1 MNSFMK
7 EHLRRFGLVK
17 AMERSIHSARVCF
30 GETLRKEGKMSVPE
44 YAILDYWYKFLT
56 NKEPKYPTGF
66 DTSSDLICKIYFLRF
81 KKVGTVDWAR
91 PFPADASLM
100 SRANEG
106 PAS

>member
-7 EHLRRFGLVK
+7 EHLRRVGLIK

-30 GETLRKEGKMSVPE
+30 GETLRKEGKLSAPE

-66 DTSSDLICKIYFLRF
+66 DTSSDLICKKYLFSYCAYRI
-81 KKVGTVDWAR
+81 G
-91 PFPADASLM
+91 
-100 SRANEG
+100 
-106 PAS
+106 